1 MQSSWSFYENTCNKA
16 WKGIYTVSGLAN
28 ASYMLSS
35 FCQALEMLN
44 GIFKVVFNPE
54 TPGKFNI
61 YFNILLTDKFSK
73 AYMEK

>member
-1 MQSSWSFYENTCNKA
+1 MKSKLQC
-16 WKGIYTVSGLAN
+16 LAN
-28 ASYMLSS
+28 GKCLLHVIQ

-61 YFNILLTDKFSK
+61 YSNILLTDKFSK
-73 AYMEK
+73 TYMEK

>member
-1 MQSSWSFYENTCNKA
+1 MQFL
-16 WKGIYTVSGLAN
+16 WKIHAIKHEKEFTQCLAHGKC
-28 ASYMLSS
+28 LLHVIQ

-73 AYMEK
+73 TYMEK